1 MTNVITLCSSRTAS
15 GDREEA
21 LAHFYAAER
30 RDGADPLTANERMH
44 EFAKRLD
51 GVESEYL
58 RDLAII
64 KACMER
70 KS

>member
-1 MTNVITLCSSRTAS
+1 MTNVITLCSGRTAS

-21 LAHFYAAER
+21 MTNFYAAER
-30 RDGADPLTANERMH
+30 RAGTDPLTANERMH

-51 GVESEYL
+51 NLDSDYL

-64 KACMER
+64 KACVER